1 MENVFHACHCLQP
14 KLYIME
20 NVFFFFVNDLLILIS
35 MFLDQLSL
43 SEIKE
48 LYGTRHIGRDQARQL
63 VGLMDVFCF
72 SEVLLNRSKL
82 PLTFTLLS
90 SIHVVV
96 FHFWIR
102 KVLSMPY

>member
-1 MENVFHACHCLQP
+1 MPAIVFSQSFTLW
-14 KLYIME
+14 KMS
-20 NVFFFFVNDLLILIS
+20 FFFVNDLLILIS